1 MKTYFKLELKKAL
14 LSWKTIISMIAALI
28 LLSIPYLNEIKHPF
42 MDRNGISYFIV
53 IYQRSYIGIISPVII
68 GLIYSTSI
76 INDMESGFFNK
87 LLEVI
92 DLKTYYKVK
101 LIVNSIITFAIFAV
115 SHGILILHLI
125 VRFGIK
131 YSDDKGMSIGTFSNI
146 YHNSKIAYVMLVI
159 LFVSISAVAFSTF
172 VLGIT
177 TAFGKKLIAYLFP
190 AFYVV
195 ITSVIFGSFSLNRV
209 FNFDITRLFNLNY
222 GAKPLNIIIYDLI
235 LTTIGLLLIYKYGY
249 KKELSSCLQC

>member
-1 MKTYFKLELKKAL
+1 
-14 LSWKTIISMIAALI
+14 MIAALI

-76 INDMESGFFNK
+76 VKDMESGFFNK

-101 LIVNSIITFAIFAV
+101 LIVNSIITFIIFAV

-125 VRFGIK
+125 VRFGMK

-159 LFVSISAVAFSTF
+159 LFVSISAAAFSTF

-177 TAFGKKLIAYLFP
+177 TALGKKIIAYLFP
-190 AFYVV
+190 AFYIV
-195 ITSVIFGSFSLNRV
+195 ITSIIFGSFSLNKV

-222 GAKPLNIIIYDLI
+222 GAKPLNIIIYDLV
-235 LTTIGLLLIYKYGY
+235 LATIGLVLIYKYGY
-249 KKELSSCLQC
+249 KRELDSYSQC